1 MEMEPGE
8 KKGLETW
15 SVMERTN
22 ASGRLAARARGA
34 PGPRTLPFSVQV
46 QVLLAGNYRQ
56 RNDEPFSRNE
66 PEV

>member
-15 SVMERTN
+15 SVMEMTN

-34 PGPRTLPFSVQV
+34 PGPSDASVFGAAQL
-46 QVLLAGNYRQ
+46 LLAANNYRQ
-56 RNDEPFSRNE
+56 
-66 PEV
+66 